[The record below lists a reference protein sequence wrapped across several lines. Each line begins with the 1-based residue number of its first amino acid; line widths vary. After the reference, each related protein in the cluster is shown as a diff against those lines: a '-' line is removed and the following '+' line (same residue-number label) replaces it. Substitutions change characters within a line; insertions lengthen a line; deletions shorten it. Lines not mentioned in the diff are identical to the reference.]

1 MNLVNP
7 DMSINLIQ
15 FKTKTGVWRVIGTES
30 TGKGFE
36 NCIDEMK
43 NVKTGEIV
51 KRSRMQ
57 LMNLQNLDEI
67 KPCNEPKDS
76 VWYKDTIDEKKVPN
90 KGLNKVGELF

>member
-7 DMSINLIQ
+7 DMSINLIP

-43 NVKTGEIV
+43 NVKTGELV
-51 KRSRMQ
+51 KRTRMQ
-57 LMNLQNLDEI
+57 LMNLQNLGEISPVDES
-67 KPCNEPKDS
+67 K
-76 VWYKDTIDEKKVPN
+76 
-90 KGLNKVGELF
+90 